1 MKPIIG
7 IECSTEPDPSNL
19 RTKGTLSLN
28 WNYADA
34 VADAGGVPI
43 LIPPQ
48 ADPAEIVRI
57 LDGWLIPGGD
67 DIDPRE
73 YGKADHPEQQLL
85 SPARYRLERAIY
97 ERAPETLPRFGIC
110 YGCQFLNVMRGGS
123 LTQHLPDIVGHD
135 HHHAGEPQ
143 TYRVEPGTR
152 LAAIVGD
159 DPIEGK
165 SYHHQ
170 GIDRLGRGLR
180 ATSFHE
186 DGTIEAIES
195 ELPFELAV
203 QWHPERTLDDPTSRR
218 LFEAFV
224 EAAHQYAESR
234 RLVEAGR

>member
-7 IECSTEPDPSNL
+7 IECSTEPDPSDA
-19 RTKGTLSLN
+19 RTQGTLSLN

-34 VADAGGVPI
+34 VANAGGVPL

-73 YGKADHPEQQLL
+73 YGKSDHPNQLL
-85 SPARYRLERAIY
+85 LNPARYRLERAIY
-97 ERAPETLPRFGIC
+97 ERIPSDLPRFGIC

-123 LTQHLPDIVGHD
+123 LLQHLPEVVGHEG
-135 HHHAGEPQ
+135 HHSGELQ
-143 TYRVEPGTR
+143 TYCVEPGTR
-152 LAAIVGD
+152 LAGIVG
-159 DPIEGK
+159 PGSIEGK

-170 GIDRLGRGLR
+170 GIDRLGHGLR
-180 ATSFHE
+180 ASSFHE

-203 QWHPERTLDDPTSRR
+203 QWHPERTLDDPTSQH

-224 EAAHQYAESR
+224 DAARQYGERR
-234 RLVEAGR
+234 RLIEVGR